1 MDPKPGDRVRIV
13 TKGGKTDEGM
23 LLPSEQQD
31 TLVLKLDTG
40 YNVGIAKKN
49 VKSVSTLKQ
58 AAEKK
63 EEKLRLPHDPKLPT
77 IAILHTGG
85 TIASKVDYSS
95 GAVTAAYSAEDFIRM
110 FPEVAQIA
118 NVDVQL
124 IARLMSEDILFKHY
138 AMMAEAVIE
147 KQKKGIKGVII
158 GHGTDTLGYTAAAL
172 AFMLENI
179 QIPVLL
185 IGSQRSSDR
194 PSTDA
199 AVNVQ
204 CAAQFIAKT
213 DFRGVA
219 ICMHENMNDDTCV
232 ILPAC
237 KTRKMHTT
245 RRDAFK
251 AVNDTPIA
259 RVTPQGK
266 VDWQRKDH
274 HQPPKGKP
282 LAPKLKME
290 EKVGILRT
298 YPNFHPDMIEVFTK
312 NGYKGLVLESTGLG
326 QAPTNI
332 DENLPN
338 YEALKTFIKNGGI
351 VVLTSQCVFGR
362 VHPYVYTNCRR
373 LVDIGVIFGED
384 MITETAYIKLAWL
397 LGNHKP
403 EEVRKLITQDLRGE
417 ISQRTGREFDAPTGK

>member
-1 MDPKPGDRVRIV
+1 MDPKASDRVKVV
-13 TKGGKTDEGM
+13 TKDGKMDEGM

-31 TLVLKLDTG
+31 MLVLKLDTG

-49 VKSVSTLKQ
+49 VKSISTIKQ

-63 EEKLRLPHDPKLPT
+63 EEKLKLQHDPKLPT

-95 GAVTAAYSAEDFIRM
+95 GAVTAAYSAEDFVRM
-110 FPEVAQIA
+110 FPEVARVA

-124 IARLMSEDILFKHY
+124 IARLMSEDMRFSHY
-138 AMMAEAVIE
+138 TMMAEAVIE
-147 KQKKGIKGVII
+147 KQKKGVKGVII
-158 GHGTDTLGYTAAAL
+158 GHGTDTLSYTAAAL

-219 ICMHENMNDDTCV
+219 ICMHENMDDDACV

-266 VDWQRKDH
+266 IDWLQKDH
-274 HQPPKGKP
+274 YQPPKGKSIV
-282 LAPKLKME
+282 PKLKME
-290 EKVGILRT
+290 EKVGILHT
-298 YPNFHPDMIEVFTK
+298 YPNFHPEMIEVFTK

-338 YEALKTFIKNGGI
+338 YEALKTFIKKGGI
-351 VVLTSQCVFGR
+351 VVLTSQCIYGR

-397 LGNHKP
+397 LGNFKQ
-403 EEVRKLITQDLRGE
+403 EEARKLITQDLRGE
-417 ISQRTGREFDAPTGK
+417 ISQRTGREFDVSE